1 MTEAEL
7 LEIINLHAANAIT
20 SLSVYITLL
29 FGYMTAAYVA
39 GSKLSSLQV
48 TIISLVY
55 VFSAIAWGLVNITHA
70 HSLETLVAAHT
81 NFVPSPFFLL
91 PWSLLSGTAWFSC
104 LIASLYFMYDIR
116 SNSVKN

>member
-1 MTEAEL
+1 MAPWARDASPWAV
-7 LEIINLHAANAIT
+7 IDNIKVCA
-20 SLSVYITLL
+20 YIP
-29 FGYMTAAYVA
+29 GSAAYLA
-39 GSKLSSLQV
+39 GSKLSSSQV
-48 TIISLVY
+48 IIVSLVY

-104 LIASLYFMYDIR
+104 LIAILYFMYDIR